1 MWRGR
6 YACGMAAAVIQS
18 VGRKG
23 ITTKLGGL
31 CDEQRAGDRTRHLG
45 HRDICH
51 NCRGSGAW
59 GLGVKSMNMKDAR
72 TICHAH
78 GIYERRA
85 IQAAELM
92 AQAIADDLQ
101 ALLIDNNVRPL
112 HERVAEY
119 IKVRH

>member
-1 MWRGR
+1 
-6 YACGMAAAVIQS
+6 
-18 VGRKG
+18 
-23 ITTKLGGL
+23 
-31 CDEQRAGDRTRHLG
+31 
-45 HRDICH
+45 
-51 NCRGSGAW
+51 
-59 GLGVKSMNMKDAR
+59 MKDAR

-78 GIYERRA
+78 DIYERRA

-119 IKVRH
+119 INIKHEQQ